1 LRETGFS
8 GNFFIDNKMEQG
20 VKELIEISRF
30 YGNNPEYIIAG
41 GGNTSFKNEEKL
53 WIKASGSSLAV
64 IEEDGFVCLSRK
76 ELKKIS
82 EKKYSENSS
91 EREAQVKADLH
102 QAILYP
108 ENKRPSVETS
118 LHEIINFPF
127 VVHTHPTLVNA
138 LMCSNSAQLTTHKLF
153 GNEVLFVEY
162 TDPGYILYKK
172 VEAEIINYRKAYAAE
187 PAVIFLQ
194 NHGVFVGANSIT
206 EIRSIYEGI
215 EKSLRNCL
223 ALPLPATKELLA
235 EKDADRFAGM
245 LEKSFG
251 INPSGVLF
259 CSNELIQSFVR
270 NSETFGRVNKPFTP
284 DDIVYCKSNYAFSSS
299 DLKEMENVV
308 KEFKNR
314 CGYLPKV
321 IAVQGEGIL
330 AVEENL
336 KSAQTVLEVFQNL
349 MKVSFYSEN
358 FGGPHFMTQ
367 QQIDFIDNWEVE
379 NYRRQIAK
387 Q

>member
-1 LRETGFS
+1 
-8 GNFFIDNKMEQG
+8 M
-20 VKELIEISRF
+20 
-30 YGNNPEYIIAG
+30 
-41 GGNTSFKNEEKL
+41 
-53 WIKASGSSLAV
+53 
-64 IEEDGFVCLSRK
+64 
-76 ELKKIS
+76 
-82 EKKYSENSS
+82 
-91 EREAQVKADLH
+91 
-102 QAILYP
+102 
-108 ENKRPSVETS
+108 
-118 LHEIINFPF
+118 
-127 VVHTHPTLVNA
+127 
-138 LMCSNSAQLTTHKLF
+138 
-153 GNEVLFVEY
+153 
-162 TDPGYILYKK
+162 
-172 VEAEIINYRKAYAAE
+172 
-187 PAVIFLQ
+187 
-194 NHGVFVGANSIT
+194 
-206 EIRSIYEGI
+206 
-215 EKSLRNCL
+215 
-223 ALPLPATKELLA
+223 PLPATKELLA